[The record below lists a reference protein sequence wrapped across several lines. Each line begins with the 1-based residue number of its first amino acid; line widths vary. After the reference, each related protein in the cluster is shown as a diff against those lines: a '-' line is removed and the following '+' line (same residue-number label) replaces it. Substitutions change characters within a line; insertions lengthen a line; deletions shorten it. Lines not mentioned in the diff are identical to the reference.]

1 MGKNAV
7 SVLICV
13 VSLVFMLFGCT
24 DNKNQEIIGE
34 WVPTTATIDGSTVKY
49 EELGIEKD
57 QFGFEFKEN
66 GKCVATIAGLT
77 EESQYTFN
85 GTSVD
90 IEINGQSHKLSY
102 DNGSLTLSFNYSE
115 GYTTFTFTKVNVQ

>member
-7 SVLICV
+7 SILICV
-13 VSLVFMLFGCT
+13 VSLLFMLFGCS
-24 DNKNQEIIGE
+24 DNKNLEIVGE

-57 QFGFEFKEN
+57 EFGFVFKEN
-66 GKCVATIAGLT
+66 GTCSATIAGIT
-77 EESQYTFN
+77 EEADYTFN

-102 DNGSLTLSFNYSE
+102 DNGNLTLSLDYSE
-115 GYTTFTFTKVNVQ
+115 GYTTVTFAKVIEQ